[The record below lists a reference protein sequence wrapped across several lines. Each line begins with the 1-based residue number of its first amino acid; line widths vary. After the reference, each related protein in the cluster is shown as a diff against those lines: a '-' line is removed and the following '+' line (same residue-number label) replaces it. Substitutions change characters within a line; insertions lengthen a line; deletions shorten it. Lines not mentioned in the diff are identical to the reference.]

1 MLNVTVNEAQSKAII
16 HREGPM
22 LVLAGPG
29 SGKTLVITQRIKYLI
44 EEHQVKPENILVIT
58 FTKAAA
64 LEMHKRFLM
73 MNENRV
79 YPVCFGTF
87 HAIFFQILKQTYSF
101 DTSSIIKESQKK
113 ALIKEVIE
121 AIPEQL
127 KQQKEQSW
135 VLLEEQE
142 ETCEYI
148 QRLLSEIS
156 KVKNSGILPREYKSE
171 VISSQIFD
179 YIYQEYDRKMTMY
192 KKVDF
197 DDMVLLCY
205 QLLKQR
211 PDVLKLWQERFRYI
225 LIDEFQDINPLQYK
239 IIQMLARP
247 QNNLFIVGDDDQ
259 AIYGFRGSDPEIML
273 HFQED
278 YPDAEQVLLN
288 VNYRSKSDI
297 VESASRLIQHNKKR
311 FEKQVVAQNTEKDGV
326 RVCYFES
333 RQEQSKN
340 IVSLI
345 QQYMKQPGAQYK
357 DIALIYRTNT
367 HATITAEKLL
377 KENIPFQMKEK
388 SGNIY
393 DSVVAKDIIAYLQYA
408 LYQKDIKAFYRIMN
422 RPVRYIRRD
431 TVPMKTF
438 TMQELIRNNQD
449 KSYVIQNITRFYE
462 HLKFI
467 KGMSPY
473 AAVNF
478 IRKGIG
484 YDEYLREKAKEIGAS
499 LKKWEE
505 ELQLLQESAAAFDTL
520 EEWLFYID
528 HYEEKLE
535 HGKREKE
542 DAVHIVT
549 MHGSKGLEWPIVII
563 PDVNEGHIP
572 HKKAITDEEL
582 EEERRMFFV
591 AMTRAK
597 EKLFL
602 FSVKEKE
609 AGNILPSRYI
619 YEFTHLDEALH

>member
-1 MLNVTVNEAQSKAII
+1 MLNATVNEAQSKAII

-64 LEMHKRFLM
+64 LEMQKRFLAM
-73 MNENRV
+73 TENRF

-101 DTSSIIKESQKK
+101 DTSSIIRESQKK
-113 ALIKEVIE
+113 TLIKEVIQ

-127 KQQKEQSW
+127 KQQNEQSC
-135 VLLEEQE
+135 VLWKEQE
-142 ETCEYI
+142 ETGEEI

-156 KVKNSGILPREYKSE
+156 KVKNCGISPREYKSE

-179 YIYQEYDRKMTMY
+179 YIYQEYNRKMTMS

-211 PDVLKLWQERFRYI
+211 PDVLRLWQERFQYI

-239 IIQMLARP
+239 IIQMFARP

-278 YPDAEQVLLN
+278 YPNAEQVLLN
-288 VNYRSKSDI
+288 INYRSKSDI

-311 FEKQVVAQNTEKDGV
+311 FEKQVLAQNTDKDGV

-333 RQEQSKN
+333 RQEQSKS

-345 QQYMKQPGAQYK
+345 QQYMKQKGAQYK

-367 HATITAEKLL
+367 HATIMAEKLL
-377 KENIPFQMKEK
+377 KEKIPFRMKEK
-388 SGNIY
+388 TGNIY

-408 LYQKDIKAFYRIMN
+408 LYQKDIRAFYRIMN

-449 KSYVIQNITRFYE
+449 KSYVIHNIIQFYK

-473 AAVNF
+473 AAINF

-499 LKKWEE
+499 FQKWEE
-505 ELQLLQESAAAFDTL
+505 ELQLLQESAANFDTL
-520 EEWLFYID
+520 EEWLFYIE
-528 HYEEKLE
+528 HYEEELE
-535 HGKREKE
+535 HGKKEKE

-549 MHGSKGLEWPIVII
+549 MHGSKGLEWPVVII
-563 PDVNEGHIP
+563 PDVNEGHVP
-572 HKKAITDEEL
+572 HKKAVTDEEL